1 MALWDGN
8 LPTDEER
15 LEVEIKKRGKASMRD
30 LLRWRGYMSKKC
42 LEEMLVNLERHGV
55 ITRYYSLTK

>member
-15 LEVEIKKRGKASMRD
+15 LEVEIKKRGKASIRD
-30 LLRWRGYMSKKC
+30 LLRRRGNMTKQC
-42 LEEMLVNLERHGV
+42 LEEMLVILE
-55 ITRYYSLTK
+55 